1 MARTQTQKAIRKAL
15 RSGSIAPTL
24 ERRSNQEYAAISQH
38 TRITPSKQ
46 ERMQKIKHKKQ
57 ILRDD
62 ASFFMPFIPSSTY
75 GSIPVNQIA
84 ESPVY
89 IAQ

>member
-15 RSGSIAPTL
+15 RSGSVAPTL
-24 ERRSNQEYAAISQH
+24 ERRSNQEFAAISQH

-46 ERMQKIKHKKQ
+46 ERMQKIKHKKR

-62 ASFFMPFIPSSTY
+62 ASFFMPIEQYHTY
-75 GSIPVNQIA
+75 
-84 ESPVY
+84 Y
-89 IAQ
+89 IFMLADPA